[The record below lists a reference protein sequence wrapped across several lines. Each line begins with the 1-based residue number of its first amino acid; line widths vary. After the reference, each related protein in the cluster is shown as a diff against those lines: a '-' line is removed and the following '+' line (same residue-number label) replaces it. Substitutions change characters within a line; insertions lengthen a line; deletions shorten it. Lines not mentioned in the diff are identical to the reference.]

1 MKIRSP
7 AVKFNRWFRP
17 YSGFQKG
24 ATCAELPCSIG
35 FALKARRILAGG
47 EQSVTTGFRRKSLAS
62 PGGATDRSL
71 VQRPYQGAILP
82 DGLTR
87 WFRFASPPANVQC
100 PCRGKQ
106 WKRPHSIE
114 NGYHRATFSLR
125 QRRNRTREFYP
136 VTTAPGSVWPLAMMV
151 SSSGSSEMKEL
162 CLLKQ

>member
-1 MKIRSP
+1 MVIPNYR
-7 AVKFNRWFRP
+7 
-17 YSGFQKG
+17 GFQKG

-106 WKRPHSIE
+106 WTRPHSNE
-114 NGYHRATFSLR
+114 HVYKSLR
-125 QRRNRTREFYP
+125 GQFSCATNIAQFDSTCCP
-136 VTTAPGSVWPLAMMV
+136 
-151 SSSGSSEMKEL
+151 SSSSPL
-162 CLLKQ
+162 TFIL